1 METNTVEE
9 IGVSCEHC
17 VDCKGEFGFLEMPL
31 TILAIAVFMFALGKA
46 Y

>member
-17 VDCKGEFGFLEMPL
+17 VDCKGEFGLQVGVNIM
-31 TILAIAVFMFALGKA
+31 IAG
-46 Y
+46 